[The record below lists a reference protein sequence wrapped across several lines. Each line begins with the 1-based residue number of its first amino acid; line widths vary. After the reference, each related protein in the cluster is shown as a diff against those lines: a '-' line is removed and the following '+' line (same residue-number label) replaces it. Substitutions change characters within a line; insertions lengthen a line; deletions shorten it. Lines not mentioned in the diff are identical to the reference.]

1 MIGGENM
8 RKKIIAGNWKMNMTP
23 SQAVALVNEL
33 KPLVANEEV
42 DVVFCVPA
50 IDIIPAMEAAKGSN
64 INIGAENMYFEES
77 GAYTGEISPAMLT
90 DVGVKYVVLG
100 HSERREYFAET
111 DQTVNKKVLKAFE
124 HGITPI
130 ICCGETLEQREQG
143 VTIDFIRQQIKIA
156 FLNVTADQAKSAVI
170 AYEPIWAIGTGKV
183 ATTAQAQEVCAAIRA
198 CINELYDEAT
208 GSAIRIQYGGSVS
221 ADSAAELFA
230 QPDIDGG
237 LVGGAS
243 LKADF
248 GKIVNY
254 K

>member
-1 MIGGENM
+1 
-8 RKKIIAGNWKMNMTP
+8 MNMTP
-23 SQAVALVNEL
+23 SEAVALVNEL
-33 KPLVANEEV
+33 KPLVANEDV

-64 INIGAENMYFEES
+64 ICIGAENMYYEEK
-77 GAYTGEISPAMLT
+77 GAYTGEISPNMLV
-90 DVGVKYVVLG
+90 DAGVKYVIIG

-111 DQTVNKKVLKAFE
+111 DETVNKKVLKAFE

-130 ICCGETLEQREQG
+130 VCCGETLTQREQG
-143 VTIDFIRQQIKIA
+143 ITIDWIRQQIKIA
-156 FLNVTADQAKSAVI
+156 FLNVTADQAKTAVI

-183 ATTAQAQEVCAAIRA
+183 ATTEQAEEVCAAIRV
-198 CINELYDEAT
+198 CIGEIYDEAT
-208 GSAIRIQYGGSVS
+208 AEAIRIQYGGSVS
-221 ADSAAELFA
+221 ASSAPELFA

-243 LKADF
+243 LKTDF

-254 K
+254 NK

>member
-1 MIGGENM
+1 M
-8 RKKIIAGNWKMNMTP
+8 RRKIIAGNWKMNMTP

-33 KPLVANEEV
+33 KPLVANEDA

-64 INIGAENMYFEES
+64 IEIGAENMYFEES
-77 GAYTGEISPAMLT
+77 GAFTGEISPAMLT
-90 DVGVKYVVLG
+90 DVGVKYVVIG

-111 DQTVNKKVLKAFE
+111 DETVNKKVKKAFE

-130 ICCGETLEQREQG
+130 VCCGESLTQREQG

-156 FLNVTADQAKSAVI
+156 FLDVTAEQAATAVI

-198 CINELYDEAT
+198 CIAEIYDQAT
-208 GSAIRIQYGGSVS
+208 ADAIRIQYGGSVT
-221 ADSAAELFA
+221 AASAAELFS

-243 LKADF
+243 LKPDF

>member
-1 MIGGENM
+1 MA
-8 RKKIIAGNWKMNMTP
+8 RKKIIAGNWKMNKTP
-23 SQAVALVNEL
+23 SEAVALVNEL

-50 IDIIPAMEAAKGSN
+50 ISIIPCMEAAKGSN
-64 INIGAENMYFEES
+64 IEIGAENMYFEES
-77 GAYTGEISPAMLT
+77 GAYTGEIAPNMLT
-90 DVGVKYVVLG
+90 DVGVKYVIIG

-111 DQTVNKKVLKAFE
+111 DETVNKKVLKAFE

-130 ICCGETLEQREQG
+130 ICCGESLTQREQG

-156 FLNVTADQAKSAVI
+156 FLNVTAEQAATAVI

-183 ATTAQAQEVCAAIRA
+183 ATTEQAQEVCAAIRA
-198 CINELYDEAT
+198 CIAEIYDDAT
-208 GSAIRIQYGGSVS
+208 AAAIRIQYGGSVS
-221 ADSAAELFA
+221 ASSAPELFA
-230 QPDIDGG
+230 QADIDGG

-243 LKADF
+243 LKPDF

-254 K
+254 NK